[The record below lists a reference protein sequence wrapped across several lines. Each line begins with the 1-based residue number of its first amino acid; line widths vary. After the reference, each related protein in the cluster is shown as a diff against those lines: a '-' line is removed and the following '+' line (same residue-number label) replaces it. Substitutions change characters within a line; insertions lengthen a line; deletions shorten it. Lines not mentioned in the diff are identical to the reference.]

1 LTKNIVRFNRK
12 ALVTMASK
20 IEQVVRGLFDIDP
33 QERMKLFFLSLLY
46 FLVVGAYTVTRDL
59 KSSIFLGTVGKE
71 YIPWVKVISMLML
84 VPAIFFYS
92 RLVDKI
98 KRYQLLIFYSVLFG
112 IANLIFAYYIGHPT
126 IGLLN
131 TDARPTRLFGWFFYF
146 FVEGY
151 SPFVVSVFWALANS
165 VNSPAEAKKNYGYM
179 VAGSKFGGMIAAA
192 LAWYIFGLSAQLI
205 KPCLTHVEAHQLIL
219 VISSLFLALV
229 PIATVLFMKKV
240 PAHLMHGYEAAYKL
254 ETQKKA
260 VKTKPSMFAGLE
272 MFIKYPYVLGIFGM
286 VFFYEI
292 VSTVLSYLRL
302 GVAEAGAGSI
312 SDVSK
317 VLFEIAFKAHFV
329 GFVISL
335 VGTQALLA
343 RLGTR
348 ICLMLIPV
356 SMGATLFYIIF
367 ETSPEAL
374 RNALVVFTALNY
386 AFLAP
391 VRESLYLPTV
401 KEIKFKSKSW
411 IVAFG
416 SKFAK
421 TSGSMFNVFASTMG
435 EAFVLPVHSFFFA
448 GIIGL
453 WFGVTF
459 LLGRRFEQAIAKNEV
474 IGAEEE

>member
-1 LTKNIVRFNRK
+1 VFAR
-12 ALVTMASK
+12 MGSK
-20 IEQVVRGLFDIDP
+20 VKQMIRGLFDIEP
-33 QERMKLFFLSLLY
+33 QERMKLFFLALLY
-46 FLVVGAYTVTRDL
+46 FLVVGAYTMTRDL
-59 KSSIFLGTVGKE
+59 KSAIFLAVVGKE
-71 YIPWVKVISMLML
+71 YIPWVKTFSMLFL

-98 KRYQLLIFYSVLFG
+98 RRYQLLIFYSILFG
-112 IANLIFAYYIGHPT
+112 VANLIFAYYIGHPT
-126 IGLLN
+126 VGILN
-131 TDARPTRLFGWFFYF
+131 TDAHPSRLFGWFFYF

-165 VNSPAEAKKNYGYM
+165 VNSPYEAKRNYGYM
-179 VAGSKFGGMIAAA
+179 VAGSKFGGMVAAA
-192 LAWYIFGLSAQLI
+192 LAWYIFDLSSRFVH
-205 KPCLTHVEAHQLIL
+205 PYLTHVVAHQMVLI
-219 VISSLFLALV
+219 VSTLFLAIV
-229 PIATVLFMKKV
+229 PIVAVLFIKKV
-240 PAHLMHGYEAAYKL
+240 PGHLLHGYEAAYQL
-254 ETQKKA
+254 EKHKSESA
-260 VKTKPSMFAGLE
+260 VQAKPSMFAGLE
-272 MFIKYPYVLGIFGM
+272 MFVKYPYVLGIFGM

-292 VSTVLSYLRL
+292 VSTVLGYLRL
-302 GVAEAGAGSI
+302 GIAEAGASSI

-335 VGTQALLA
+335 IGTQALLS

-348 ICLMLIPV
+348 VCLMFIPL
-356 SMGATLFYIIF
+356 SIGSILFYLIF

-374 RNALVVFTALNY
+374 RNAFVVFTALNY

-411 IVAFG
+411 IDAFG

-421 TSGSMFNVFASTMG
+421 TTGSMFNVVASKMG
-435 EAFVLPVHSFFFA
+435 TAFMLPVHSFFFA

-453 WFGVTF
+453 WFGVAF
-459 LLGRRFEQAIAKNEV
+459 LLGRRFEKAVANNEV
-474 IGAEEE
+474 IGSEEA

>member
-1 LTKNIVRFNRK
+1 LNKNNVRFNRK
-12 ALVTMASK
+12 ALVRMVSK
-20 IEQVVRGLFDIDP
+20 VTQMVHGLFDIEP

-98 KRYQLLIFYSVLFG
+98 RRYQLLVFYSVLFG
-112 IANLIFAYYIGHPT
+112 VANLIFAYYIGHPT
-126 IGLLN
+126 IGILN
-131 TDARPTRLFGWFFYF
+131 TDAQPTRLFGWFFYF

-165 VNSPAEAKKNYGYM
+165 VNSPAEAKRNYGYM
-179 VAGSKFGGMIAAA
+179 VAGSKLGGMVAAA

-219 VISSLFLALV
+219 VISSLFLSLV
-229 PIATVLFMKKV
+229 PIVAVMFVRTV
-240 PAHLMHGYEAAYKL
+240 PGHLMHGYEAAYRL
-254 ETQKKA
+254 EKQKKA
-260 VKTKPSMFAGLE
+260 IEAKPSMFAGLE
-272 MFIKYPYVLGIFGM
+272 MFFKYPYVLGIFGM
-286 VFFYEI
+286 VFFYEV
-292 VSTVLSYLRL
+292 VSTVLGYLRL

-317 VLFEIAFKAHFV
+317 VLFEIAFKAHLV

-348 ICLMLIPV
+348 ICLMLIPF
-356 SMGATLFYIIF
+356 SMGAILFYLIF
-367 ETSPEAL
+367 ETSPESL
-374 RNALVVFTALNY
+374 RNAFVIFTALNY

-411 IVAFG
+411 IDAFG

-421 TSGSMFNVFASTMG
+421 TAGSMFNVFASKMG
-435 EAFVLPVHSFFFA
+435 ESFMLPVHSFFFA
-448 GIIGL
+448 GIVGL
-453 WFGVTF
+453 WFGVAF